1 MASASP
7 YVTETSV
14 ATFEADVVNKSL
26 ECLVLVDF
34 WAPWCEPCRQLGPIL
49 EKLAHEFA
57 GKVQL
62 VKINVDES
70 PDLAGA
76 FGVQSIPLVV
86 AMQNG
91 QPVDQFMGVVP
102 EDELRE
108 WLNGLLPSRS
118 EELLQKAE
126 QLEATDPSAA
136 ESAYREALQLVPDDD
151 RAKVALARVILAQ
164 QRDDEAAKII
174 AELEER
180 GFLEPE
186 AERVKSELELRAAA
200 EEAGDLT
207 EARQAAAAN
216 PADLSRQLKLADA
229 LAVARKYEEAL
240 QICLDLIAR
249 DKAGIGS
256 EAKDTMVRIFDM
268 LGPSSELT
276 GTYRRKLSTAWY

>member
-1 MASASP
+1 MPAASP

-14 ATFEADVVNKSL
+14 ATFEADVVNKSM

-49 EKLAHEFA
+49 EKLANEFA
-57 GKVQL
+57 GKVHL

-86 AMQNG
+86 AMQDG
-91 QPVDQFMGVVP
+91 RPIDQFMGVVP
-102 EDELRE
+102 EDQLRD
-108 WLNGLLPSRS
+108 WLSELLPSRS
-118 EELLQKAE
+118 EELLLKGE
-126 QLEATDPSAA
+126 QLEATDLSAA
-136 ESAYREALQLVPDDD
+136 ESAYREALELAPDDD

-174 AELEER
+174 AELEQR

-200 EEAGDLT
+200 DEAGDVT
-207 EARQAAAAN
+207 EARKAVEAN
-216 PADLSRQLKLADA
+216 PGNLSLQLKLADA

-240 QICLDLIAR
+240 TICLDLIEK
-249 DKAGIGS
+249 DKSGIGP
-256 EAKDTMVRIFDM
+256 EAKDTMVRIFDL

>member
-1 MASASP
+1 MAAASP
-7 YVTETSV
+7 YITETSV
-14 ATFEADVVNKSL
+14 ATFEADVVNKSM

-49 EKLAHEFA
+49 EKLANEFA

-86 AMQNG
+86 AMQDG
-91 QPVDQFMGVVP
+91 RPIDQFMGIVP
-102 EDELRE
+102 EDQLRDWLRE
-108 WLNGLLPSRS
+108 LLPSRT
-118 EELLQKAE
+118 EELLQKGA
-126 QLEATDPSAA
+126 QLEATDPAGA
-136 ESAYREALQLVPDDD
+136 ESAYREALALVPDDD
-151 RAKVALARVILAQ
+151 RAKVGLARVIVAQ
-164 QRDDEAAKII
+164 ERDDEAAKII
-174 AELEER
+174 AELEQR
-180 GFLEPE
+180 GYLEPE

-207 EARQAAAAN
+207 EARKAAAAN
-216 PADLSRQLKLADA
+216 PEDLSLQLKLADA
-229 LAVARKYEEAL
+229 LAVARKYEDAL
-240 QICLDLIAR
+240 KICLDLIEK
-249 DKAGIGS
+249 DKSGIGP
-256 EAKDTMVRIFDM
+256 ETKDTMVRIFDM

>member
-1 MASASP
+1 MPAASP
-7 YVTETSV
+7 YVTETTV
-14 ATFEADVVNKSL
+14 DTFEADVVDKSMH
-26 ECLVLVDF
+26 CLVLVDF
-34 WAPWCEPCRQLGPIL
+34 WAPWCEPCRLLGPIL
-49 EKLAHEFA
+49 EKLTNELA

-76 FGVQSIPLVV
+76 FGVQSIPVVV
-86 AMQNG
+86 AMREG
-91 QPVDQFMGVVP
+91 QPIDQFMGVVP
-102 EDELRE
+102 EDQLRE
-108 WLNGLLPSRS
+108 WLGGLLPSRS
-118 EELLQKAE
+118 EELLRLGAE
-126 QLEATDPSAA
+126 LEAKDPPAA
-136 ESAYREALQLVPDDD
+136 EAAYREALELAPDDD

-164 QRDDEAAKII
+164 QRDDEAAKLI
-174 AELEER
+174 AELEQR

-186 AERVKSELELRAAA
+186 AERVKSELALRAAA

-207 EARQAAAAN
+207 EARKAAESH
-216 PADLSRQLKLADA
+216 PDDSSLKLKLADA

-240 QICLDLIAR
+240 TICLELIAR
-249 DKAGIGS
+249 DKAGIGP

>member
-14 ATFEADVVNKSL
+14 ATFEADVINKSL

-34 WAPWCEPCRQLGPIL
+34 WAPWCEPCRQLGPLL

>member
-1 MASASP
+1 MAAASP
-7 YVTETSV
+7 YITETSV
-14 ATFEADVVNKSL
+14 ATFEADVVNKSM

-49 EKLAHEFA
+49 EKLANEFA

-86 AMQNG
+86 AMQDG
-91 QPVDQFMGVVP
+91 RPIDQFMGIVP
-102 EDELRE
+102 EDQLRDWLRE
-108 WLNGLLPSRS
+108 LLPSRT
-118 EELLQKAE
+118 EELLQKGA
-126 QLEATDPSAA
+126 QLEATDPAGA
-136 ESAYREALQLVPDDD
+136 ESAYREALALVPDDD
-151 RAKVALARVILAQ
+151 RAKVGLARVIVAQ
-164 QRDDEAAKII
+164 ERDDEAAKII
-174 AELEER
+174 AELEQR
-180 GFLEPE
+180 GYLEPE

-207 EARQAAAAN
+207 EARKAAAAN
-216 PADLSRQLKLADA
+216 PEDLSLQLKLADA
-229 LAVARKYEEAL
+229 LAVARKYEDAL
-240 QICLDLIAR
+240 KICLDLIEK
-249 DKAGIGS
+249 DKSSIGP

>member
-1 MASASP
+1 MAAASP
-7 YVTETSV
+7 YITETSV
-14 ATFEADVVNKSL
+14 ATFEADVVNKSM

-49 EKLAHEFA
+49 EKLANEFA

-86 AMQNG
+86 AMQDG
-91 QPVDQFMGVVP
+91 RPIDQFMGIVP
-102 EDELRE
+102 EDQLRDWLRE
-108 WLNGLLPSRS
+108 LLPSRT
-118 EELLQKAE
+118 EELLQKGA
-126 QLEATDPSAA
+126 QLEATDPAGA
-136 ESAYREALQLVPDDD
+136 ESAYREALALVPDDD
-151 RAKVALARVILAQ
+151 RAKVGLARVIVAQ
-164 QRDDEAAKII
+164 ERDDEAAKII
-174 AELEER
+174 AELEQR
-180 GFLEPE
+180 GYLEPE

-207 EARQAAAAN
+207 EARKAAAAN
-216 PADLSRQLKLADA
+216 PEDLSLQLKLADA
-229 LAVARKYEEAL
+229 LAVARKYEDAL
-240 QICLDLIAR
+240 KICLDLIEK
-249 DKAGIGS
+249 DKSAIGP